1 MSERNPRLID
11 LLPGDL
17 GNASTAMDQQLR
29 EGAGKLDGAAVAWD
43 FARDSA
49 QQELAKALD
58 VDLIEFVAR
67 GWATVQRLKEYADR
81 GRHPPDEVNVV
92 NLGDHDIATES
103 YPTIDVTIGT
113 LALPVIR
120 FTLKLSAHFESLI
133 LTIRDG
139 AIRKV
144 QSGNCKVSVE
154 LLLGGA
160 SLLPPMQT
168 PKLVLPGKLEFA
180 EGIRIA

>member
-1 MSERNPRLID
+1 MNCNTTHYRANSSSV
-11 LLPGDL
+11 PGDP
-17 GNASTAMDQQLR
+17 T
-29 EGAGKLDGAAVAWD
+29 
-43 FARDSA
+43 RDSA
-49 QQELAKALD
+49 RQELAKALD
-58 VDLIEFVAR
+58 IDLIEFVAR
-67 GWATVQRLKEYADR
+67 GWATVLRLREYADR
-81 GRHPPDEVNVV
+81 ERHPPDEVNVV

-103 YPTIDVTIGT
+103 YPTIDVSIGT

-120 FTLKLSAHFESLI
+120 FTLKLSAHFESLV

-144 QSGNCKVSVE
+144 ESGNCKVSAE
-154 LLLGGA
+154 LLLGEA

-168 PKLVLPGKLEFA
+168 PKLVLPGTLEFA